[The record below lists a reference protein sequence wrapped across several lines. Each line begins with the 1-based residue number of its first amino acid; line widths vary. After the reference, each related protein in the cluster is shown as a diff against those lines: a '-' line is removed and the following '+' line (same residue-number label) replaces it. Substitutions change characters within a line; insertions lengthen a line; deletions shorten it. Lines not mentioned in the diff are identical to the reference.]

1 MKVSIR
7 VAFRTF
13 TPYIRRTLLALAY
26 DQTAS
31 QRCMTTELFSSAQR
45 RVLSWGIVA
54 AVLLTATAA
63 GFATV
68 RRIAGGPWFGK
79 RAEPVITQQAVVE
92 RLREVAKL
100 VSVEMTIRDVVNY
113 EQTQLRSTKKAL
125 LVVTARVSAGID
137 LSADTDV
144 RIDSVAKRIVVSIP
158 PAQVM
163 SVDVLDVTTY
173 DERAGLWN
181 PFRAGDRDVIQR
193 RVRTHMMGTA
203 QSSGILR
210 HADENAEK
218 ILREL
223 LSRDGYTVEIMRP
236 PVQRRG

>member
-1 MKVSIR
+1 
-7 VAFRTF
+7 
-13 TPYIRRTLLALAY
+13 
-26 DQTAS
+26 
-31 QRCMTTELFSSAQR
+31 MTTELFSSAQR

-68 RRIAGGPWFGK
+68 RRIAGASWFGE

-92 RLREVAKL
+92 RLRDVAKL
-100 VSVEMTIRDVVNY
+100 VSVEMTIRDVVAY

-236 PVQRRG
+236 PVQSRG